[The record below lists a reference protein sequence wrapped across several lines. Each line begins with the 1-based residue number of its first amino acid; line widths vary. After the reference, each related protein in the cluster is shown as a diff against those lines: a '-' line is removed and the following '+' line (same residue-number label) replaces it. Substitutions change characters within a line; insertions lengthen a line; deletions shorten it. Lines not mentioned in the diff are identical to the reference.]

1 MQYYQVPWKKQTNV
15 TNDKNGAQFFF
26 SSSFF
31 FKTKNTQQ
39 EKICPMNAFPMM
51 SRVPVPLSSSGG
63 TSGPLTQ
70 DPSCGP
76 VVQFVGCRVC
86 GGVGWGKGGW
96 LWSVILRGSSDVTHT
111 HTHTQSINL
120 GFVQGRKN
128 GGVGGLGILPE
139 IQDWII
145 SLTRPIHTAS

>member
-1 MQYYQVPWKKQTNV
+1 
-15 TNDKNGAQFFF
+15 
-26 SSSFF
+26 
-31 FKTKNTQQ
+31 
-39 EKICPMNAFPMM
+39 MNAFPMM

-111 HTHTQSINL
+111 HTQSTNQSRIRP
-120 GFVQGRKN
+120 GQEERRS
-128 GGVGGLGILPE
+128 GGVGNSPRNSGLDYQFDSSNPHGLLNSWPRS
-139 IQDWII
+139 WIH
-145 SLTRPIHTAS
+145 LLETHLFPTKTGQAACRVR